1 MKRFVCVLIVMMFG
15 LMPVLNVA
23 AEEKVVITV
32 FDGQKL
38 RLDVH
43 RALESIIEAKL
54 PNVDFQI
61 VEGPPT
67 GPQHNTKLITE
78 LRGGVGSDIFRVGE
92 VQAEIVAS
100 GFAVDITDRVEAWS
114 DWAQFYEPAK
124 EAMLQVGNGR
134 IYSLPFTGSSMAIW
148 YRKDLLQEAGIPE
161 KQPQTWNELLDIARK
176 VVANSR
182 AKYGLMLPMGS
193 IWGHGPYNEGFKHM
207 LLGSSTPF
215 IQAEDGRIIA
225 SSQGLLE
232 TFTFYE
238 TLVKEELFQTD
249 AMLAPTPHVI
259 PKYQQFPAGIL
270 AMETQ
275 GTWGWRN
282 DYGPEGATPIENI
295 TEKVG
300 TWGFPSRDGSQPPYI
315 VGDFAH
321 VFMINA
327 NSKHP
332 DLAWEVLKILTSA
345 EAAGRFS
352 LNVGGIAA
360 RKDARDAFPEYA
372 NHPELLAD
380 EDRLSELKN
389 IPTFEGENAVL
400 QAVATAT
407 EHLLLGRTAEEAL
420 EVYKN
425 NILQANRRDMEGR
438 TVILPLEE

>member
-1 MKRFVCVLIVMMFG
+1 MKRLVCFLIVMVLG
-15 LMPVLNVA
+15 LMPVLNIG
-23 AEEKVVITV
+23 AEEKVVIKV
-32 FDGQKL
+32 YDGQTL
-38 RLDVH
+38 RIAVH
-43 RALESIIEAKL
+43 RALEPIIEAKL
-54 PNVDFQI
+54 PNVDYQI
-61 VEGPPT
+61 IEGPPR

-78 LRGGVGSDIFRVGE
+78 LRGGVGPDIFRVGE
-92 VQAEIVAS
+92 IHAEIAAS

-114 DWAQFYEPAK
+114 DWEQFYEPAK
-124 EAMLQVGNGR
+124 ETMRQIGNGR
-134 IYSLPFTGSSMAIW
+134 IYSLPFAGSAMSIW

-161 KQPQTWNELLDIARK
+161 DQPQTWDELLDIARK

-182 AKYGLMLPMGS
+182 AEYGLMLPMGA

-207 LLGSSTPF
+207 LIGSSTPF
-215 IQAEDGRIIA
+215 VLAEDGRVIA

-232 TFTFYE
+232 TFKFYE

-275 GTWGWRN
+275 GTWGWRS
-282 DYGPEGATPIENI
+282 DYGPEGSAPIENI

-300 TWGFPSRDGSQPPYI
+300 TWGFPSRDGSRPPHI
-315 VGDFAH
+315 VGDFGH

-345 EAAGRFS
+345 EACGRFS

-360 RKDARDAFPEYA
+360 RKDARDAFPEYG

-380 EDRLSELKN
+380 EDRLDELKN
-389 IPTFEGENAVL
+389 LPKFEGEQAVL

-420 EVYKN
+420 VVYKN

-438 TVILPLEE
+438 TVILPLE